1 MNPSSEVCRDVEKVI
16 AKFPLSNSQ
25 QQNIYQIIAE
35 IDDLYLKKYH
45 PTSERIYNILLMFVT
60 SMFPFLQIPM
70 FGTSL
75 LFSWMITKNADK
87 MKKQMIGD
95 LHQFIANSSTIN
107 SQNLSNHQL
116 TQFLTEFYNISRLK
130 VPYLNICSKIAMGIA
145 VCGTVRAVHTL
156 YENSQNRTIQ
166 IFYSYDDYP
175 NVVIRDSA
183 DYVRLKMSLDD
194 PVGRSMIGR
203 NFLM

>member
-1 MNPSSEVCRDVEKVI
+1 MNPSSEVCRDVGKVI

>member
-1 MNPSSEVCRDVEKVI
+1 MNPSSEVCRDVGKVI

-95 LHQFIANSSTIN
+95 LHQFIANSNTIN